1 VQPERF
7 LQHQLEVA
15 KVCPRHVVLRDGG
28 LPLEGLPDL
37 GLRFGSLAIMAGYR
51 ISSVMHQVS
60 AVDEVSLPAPN
71 KS

>member
-1 VQPERF
+1 M
-7 LQHQLEVA
+7 
-15 KVCPRHVVLRDGG
+15 VVF
-28 LPLEGLPDL
+28 PLKAS
-37 GLRFGSLAIMAGYR
+37 RTSACALAIVAGYR